1 MIPIIH
7 RVNKVNDLK
16 QVNNNFGLEIDVRH
30 NNDELVLDHGIK
42 NDSDK
47 FLDFI
52 KLYKHKLLVVNVKES
67 GIEDEVIKQLI
78 NNKINNFFLL
88 DVEFPYILNNYQ
100 KYGQYLSLRFS
111 AYESIESVKHFID
124 KVNWLWIDTYADL
137 DLTNKE
143 VEIIKNFKICLVSP
157 SRWGAPENLE
167 NILNNFKKF
176 EIEIEGLLVKN
187 EEEF

>member
-52 KLYKHKLLVVNVKES
+52 KLYKHKLLGMAESLATPSEARSKCSIQVYGVK
-67 GIEDEVIKQLI
+67 K
-78 NNKINNFFLL
+78 
-88 DVEFPYILNNYQ
+88 
-100 KYGQYLSLRFS
+100 
-111 AYESIESVKHFID
+111 
-124 KVNWLWIDTYADL
+124 NWS
-137 DLTNKE
+137 K
-143 VEIIKNFKICLVSP
+143 S
-157 SRWGAPENLE
+157 
-167 NILNNFKKF
+167 
-176 EIEIEGLLVKN
+176 
-187 EEEF
+187 